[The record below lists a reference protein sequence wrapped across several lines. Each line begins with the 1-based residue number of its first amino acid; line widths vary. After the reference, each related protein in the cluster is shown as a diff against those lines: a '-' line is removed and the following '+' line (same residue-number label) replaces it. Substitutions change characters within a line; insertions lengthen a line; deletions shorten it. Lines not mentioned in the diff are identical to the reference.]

1 MKEPVSIGDE
11 AFVYYVAYTL
21 DGEGEY
27 GGSELMDEGIDVSFD
42 ETFTARFIKILK
54 K

>member
-1 MKEPVSIGDE
+1 MLDPDTIYSV
-11 AFVYYVAYTL
+11 

-27 GGSELMDEGIDVSFD
+27 LGKALMDEGIDVTFD
-42 ETFTARFIKILK
+42 ETFTAKFIKIVK